1 MDFRYFAIVLALGK
15 IVRLIKDVLGLVPAH
30 DLFQIQSV
38 RVDCRQEVFNHVRGA
53 FFGLLAQQV
62 AGGWLEPIE
71 CLKNQ
76 LIFVVSLEPLRPA
89 QVEHEVQVI
98 EVEDEVSC
106 LLVDLRVAQSHQPGR
121 EPVIANVLKLHCA
134 VFEDPA
140 RLAL

>member
-1 MDFRYFAIVLALGK
+1 MGFRNFAIVLALNK
-15 IVRLIKDVLGLVPAH
+15 IVRFIKDVLSLVPAH

-38 RVDCRQEVFNHVRGA
+38 RVNCRQEVFHHVRGA
-53 FFGLLAQQV
+53 LLCLLAQQV
-62 AGGWLEPIE
+62 AGGWLVPIE
-71 CLKNQ
+71 GLEDQ
-76 LIFVVSLEPLRPA
+76 LVFIVSLEPLGPA

-106 LLVDLRVAQSHQPGR
+106 LLVDLRVAQSHQSGR
-121 EPVIANVLKLHCA
+121 EPVIADVLKLHCA